1 MTVAEI
7 VKYIDTIVN
16 IQDKYK
22 LIEPEKPEIMAVRIV
37 CIAIVLILPIILCM
51 FIFQEEY
58 NYIQI
63 VISTWTVTAII
74 GFIVAFIGGY
84 LENRTLIRAG
94 LVPIDAVVFWCQKEE
109 KKDYKIRSEEILSEL
124 NGKIKPNPHFIDLE
138 TARRYLMAEEPK
150 QEYREIMEMKEYKKN
165 AETADRIENIAKGEV
180 FRTINKSDFPV
191 NITDKDVTAII
202 FITVKRTEVY
212 KKELEGKYKTDREDF
227 NYTEK
232 DLSSVLRNNPV
243 IEEYINGTVKKVNE
257 KLGSEVK

>member
-1 MTVAEI
+1 MTTAKI

-16 IQDKYK
+16 IQGNYK
-22 LIEPEKPEIMAVRIV
+22 LIEPEKPEIMVVRIV
-37 CIAIVLILPIILCM
+37 CIAIVLVLPIILCM
-51 FIFQEEY
+51 FVFQEEY

-94 LVPIDAVVFWCQKEE
+94 LVPIDAVVFLCQKEQ
-109 KKDYKIRSEEILSEL
+109 KKDYKIKSEEILSEL
-124 NGKIKPNPHFIDLE
+124 NGKIKPNPHFTDLE
-138 TARRYLMAEEPK
+138 TAKRFLLAEKTK

-165 AETADRIENIAKGEV
+165 TEIADRIENITKGEV

-191 NITDKDVTAII
+191 NITDKDVIAII
-202 FITVKRTEVY
+202 FIIVKRTEVY
-212 KKELEGKYKTDREDF
+212 KNELEGKYKVNRKDF
-227 NYTEK
+227 NSTEQ
-232 DLSSVLRNNPV
+232 DLSPILQNNPV
-243 IEEYINGTVKKVNE
+243 IEQYINETVKKVNE

>member
-1 MTVAEI
+1 MTTAEI

-16 IQDKYK
+16 IQGNYK
-22 LIEPEKPEIMAVRIV
+22 LIEPEKPEIMVVRIV
-37 CIAIVLILPIILCM
+37 CIAIVLVLPIILCM
-51 FIFQEEY
+51 FVFQEEY

-124 NGKIKPNPHFIDLE
+124 NGKIKPNPHFTVLE
-138 TARRYLMAEEPK
+138 TARRYLVAEKPK

-165 AETADRIENIAKGEV
+165 TEIADRIENIAKGEV
-180 FRTINKSDFPV
+180 FRTIHKNDFPV

>member
-138 TARRYLMAEEPK
+138 TARKYLVAEEPK

-165 AETADRIENIAKGEV
+165 IEIADRIENITKGEV
-180 FRTINKSDFPV
+180 FRTIHKNDFPV
-191 NITDKDVTAII
+191 NITDKDVIAII
-202 FITVKRTEVY
+202 FIIVKRTEVY
-212 KKELEGKYKTDREDF
+212 KNELEGKYKVNRKDF
-227 NYTEK
+227 NSTEQ
-232 DLSSVLRNNPV
+232 DLSPILQNNPV

>member
-1 MTVAEI
+1 MTTAEI
-7 VKYIDTIVN
+7 IKYIDMIAN
-16 IQDKYK
+16 IQNKYK
-22 LIEPEKPEIMAVRIV
+22 LIEPEKPEIMVVRIA
-37 CIAIVLILPIILCM
+37 CIAIVLVLPIILCM

-124 NGKIKPNPHFIDLE
+124 NGKIKPNPHFTDLE
-138 TARRYLMAEEPK
+138 TAGRYLAAEKPE
-150 QEYREIMEMKEYKKN
+150 QEYREIMEMK
-165 AETADRIENIAKGEV
+165 TADRIENIAKGEV
-180 FRTINKSDFPV
+180 FRAIHKNDFPV

-202 FITVKRTEVY
+202 FITVKRTEIY

-227 NYTEK
+227 NYTER
-232 DLSSVLRNNPV
+232 DLSPVLRNNPV
-243 IEEYINGTVKKVNE
+243 IEEYINETVKKVNE

>member
-1 MTVAEI
+1 MTTAEI

-16 IQDKYK
+16 IQGNYK
-22 LIEPEKPEIMAVRIV
+22 LIEPEKPEIMVVRIV
-37 CIAIVLILPIILCM
+37 CIAIVLVLPIILCM
-51 FIFQEEY
+51 FVFQEEY

-74 GFIVAFIGGY
+74 GFIVAFIGGN

-94 LVPIDAVVFWCQKEE
+94 LVPIDAVVFMCQREE
-109 KKDYKIRSEEILSEL
+109 KKNYKIKSEEILSEL
-124 NGKIKPNPHFIDLE
+124 NGKIKPNPHFTDLE
-138 TARRYLMAEEPK
+138 TARRYLVAEKPE
-150 QEYREIMEMKEYKKN
+150 QEYREIMEMK
-165 AETADRIENIAKGEV
+165 TADRIENIAKGEV
-180 FRTINKSDFPV
+180 FRAIHKNDFPV

-227 NYTEK
+227 NYTER
-232 DLSSVLRNNPV
+232 DLSPVLRNNPV
-243 IEEYINGTVKKVNE
+243 IEEYINETVKKVNE

>member
-1 MTVAEI
+1 MTTAEI
-7 VKYIDTIVN
+7 IKYIDMIAN
-16 IQDKYK
+16 IQNKYK
-22 LIEPEKPEIMAVRIV
+22 LIESEKPEIMVVRIA
-37 CIAIVLILPIILCM
+37 CIAIVLVLPIILCM

-124 NGKIKPNPHFIDLE
+124 NGKIKPNPHFTDLE
-138 TARRYLMAEEPK
+138 TARRYLVAEKPK
-150 QEYREIMEMKEYKKN
+150 QEYREIMEMK
-165 AETADRIENIAKGEV
+165 TANRIENIAKGEV

-191 NITDKDVTAII
+191 SVTDKDVIAII
-202 FITVKRTEVY
+202 FIIVKRTEVY
-212 KKELEGKYKTDREDF
+212 KNELEGKYKTDREDF

-232 DLSSVLRNNPV
+232 DLTPVLQNNPV
-243 IEEYINGTVKKVNE
+243 IEQYINGTVKKVNE

>member
-1 MTVAEI
+1 MTAAEI
-7 VKYIDTIVN
+7 VKYIDTIAN
-16 IQDKYK
+16 IQNKYK
-22 LIEPEKPEIMAVRIV
+22 LIEPEKPEIMVVRIA
-37 CIAIVLILPIILCM
+37 CIAIVLVLPIILCM
-51 FIFQEEY
+51 FVFQEEY

-94 LVPIDAVVFWCQKEE
+94 LVPIDAVVFMCQREE
-109 KKDYKIRSEEILSEL
+109 KKNYKIKSEEILSEL
-124 NGKIKPNPHFIDLE
+124 NGKIKPNPHFTDLE
-138 TARRYLMAEEPK
+138 TARRYLVAEKPE
-150 QEYREIMEMKEYKKN
+150 QEYREIMEMK
-165 AETADRIENIAKGEV
+165 TADRIENIAKGEV
-180 FRTINKSDFPV
+180 FRAIHKNDFPV

-227 NYTEK
+227 NYTER
-232 DLSSVLRNNPV
+232 DLSPVLRNNPV
-243 IEEYINGTVKKVNE
+243 IEEYINETVKKVNE

>member
-1 MTVAEI
+1 MTTAEI
-7 VKYIDTIVN
+7 IKYIDMIAN
-16 IQDKYK
+16 IQNKYK
-22 LIEPEKPEIMAVRIV
+22 LIEPEKPEIMVVRIA
-37 CIAIVLILPIILCM
+37 CIAIVLVLPIILCM

-94 LVPIDAVVFWCQKEE
+94 LVPIDAVVFMCQKEE
-109 KKDYKIRSEEILSEL
+109 KKDYKIKSEEILSEL
-124 NGKIKPNPHFIDLE
+124 NGKIKPSPHFIDLE

>member
-1 MTVAEI
+1 MTTAEI
-7 VKYIDTIVN
+7 VKYIEIIMN
-16 IQDKYK
+16 IKDKYK
-22 LIEPEKPEIMAVRIV
+22 FIEPEKPEIMVVRIA
-37 CIAIVLILPIILCM
+37 CIAIVLVLPIILCM

-63 VISTWTVTAII
+63 VISIWTVTAII
-74 GFIVAFIGGY
+74 GFIVAFIGGS

-138 TARRYLMAEEPK
+138 TARKYLVAEEPK

-165 AETADRIENIAKGEV
+165 AEIADRIENIAKGEV
-180 FRTINKSDFPV
+180 FRTIHKSDFPV

-202 FITVKRTEVY
+202 FIIVKRTDVY
-212 KKELEGKYKTDREDF
+212 KNELEGKYKTDREDF

-257 KLGSEVK
+257 VLKNE

>member
-51 FIFQEEY
+51 FVFQEEY

-138 TARRYLMAEEPK
+138 TARKYLVAEEPE
-150 QEYREIMEMKEYKKN
+150 QEYREIMEMK
-165 AETADRIENIAKGEV
+165 TADRIENIAKGEV
-180 FRTINKSDFPV
+180 FRAIHKNDFPV

-202 FITVKRTEVY
+202 FITVKKTEVY

-227 NYTEK
+227 NYTER
-232 DLSSVLRNNPV
+232 DLSPVLRNNPV
-243 IEEYINGTVKKVNE
+243 IEEYINETVKKVNE

>member
-1 MTVAEI
+1 MTTAEI

-16 IQDKYK
+16 IQGNYK
-22 LIEPEKPEIMAVRIV
+22 LIEPEKPEIMVVRIV
-37 CIAIVLILPIILCM
+37 CIAIVLVLPIILCM
-51 FIFQEEY
+51 FVFQEEY

-74 GFIVAFIGGY
+74 GFIVAFIGGS

-94 LVPIDAVVFWCQKEE
+94 LVPIDAVVFMCQREE
-109 KKDYKIRSEEILSEL
+109 KKNYKIKSEEILSEL
-124 NGKIKPNPHFIDLE
+124 NGKIKPNPHFTDLE
-138 TARRYLMAEEPK
+138 TARRYLVAEKPE
-150 QEYREIMEMKEYKKN
+150 QEYREIMEMK
-165 AETADRIENIAKGEV
+165 TADRIENIAKGEV
-180 FRTINKSDFPV
+180 FRAIHKNDFPV

-227 NYTEK
+227 NYTER
-232 DLSSVLRNNPV
+232 DLSPVLRNNPV
-243 IEEYINGTVKKVNE
+243 IEEYINETVKKVNE

>member
-1 MTVAEI
+1 MTTAEI
-7 VKYIDTIVN
+7 IKYIDMIAN
-16 IQDKYK
+16 IQNKYK
-22 LIEPEKPEIMAVRIV
+22 LIEPEKPEIMVVRIA
-37 CIAIVLILPIILCM
+37 CIAIVLVLPIILCM

-124 NGKIKPNPHFIDLE
+124 NGKIKPDPHFADLE
-138 TARRYLMAEEPK
+138 TAGRYLAAEKPK
-150 QEYREIMEMKEYKKN
+150 QEYREIMEMKTVN
-165 AETADRIENIAKGEV
+165 RIENIAKGEV
-180 FRTINKSDFPV
+180 FRTIHKNDFPV

-202 FITVKRTEVY
+202 FIIVKRTDVY
-212 KKELEGKYKTDREDF
+212 KNELEGKYKTDREDF

-232 DLSSVLRNNPV
+232 DLTPVLQNNPV
-243 IEEYINGTVKKVNE
+243 IEEYINETVKKVNE

>member
-1 MTVAEI
+1 MTTAEI
-7 VKYIDTIVN
+7 IKYIDMIAN
-16 IQDKYK
+16 IQNKYK
-22 LIEPEKPEIMAVRIV
+22 LIEPEKPEIMVVRIA
-37 CIAIVLILPIILCM
+37 CIAIVLVLPIILCM

-124 NGKIKPNPHFIDLE
+124 NGKIKPNPHFADLE
-138 TARRYLMAEEPK
+138 TAGRYLAAEKPE
-150 QEYREIMEMKEYKKN
+150 QEYREIMEMK
-165 AETADRIENIAKGEV
+165 TADRIENIAKGEV
-180 FRTINKSDFPV
+180 FRAIHKNDFPV

-227 NYTEK
+227 NYTER
-232 DLSSVLRNNPV
+232 DLSPVLRNNPV
-243 IEEYINGTVKKVNE
+243 IEEYINETVKKVNE

>member
-1 MTVAEI
+1 MTTAEI

-16 IQDKYK
+16 IQGNYK
-22 LIEPEKPEIMAVRIV
+22 LIEPEKPEIMVVRIV
-37 CIAIVLILPIILCM
+37 CIAIVLVLPIILCM
-51 FIFQEEY
+51 FVFQEEY

-74 GFIVAFIGGY
+74 GFIVAFIGGS

-124 NGKIKPNPHFIDLE
+124 NGKIKPSPHFIDLE
-138 TARRYLMAEEPK
+138 TARRYLVAEEPK

-165 AETADRIENIAKGEV
+165 AEIADRIENIAKGEV
-180 FRTINKSDFPV
+180 FRTIHKNDFPV
-191 NITDKDVTAII
+191 NITDKDVIAII
-202 FITVKRTEVY
+202 FIIVKRTEVY
-212 KKELEGKYKTDREDF
+212 KNELEGKYKVNRKDF
-227 NYTEK
+227 NSTEQ
-232 DLSSVLRNNPV
+232 DLSPILQNNPV

>member
-138 TARRYLMAEEPK
+138 TARRYLMAEKPE
-150 QEYREIMEMKEYKKN
+150 QEYREIMEMK
-165 AETADRIENIAKGEV
+165 TADRIENIAKGEV
-180 FRTINKSDFPV
+180 FRAIHKNDFPV

-202 FITVKRTEVY
+202 FITVKKTEVY

-227 NYTEK
+227 NYTER
-232 DLSSVLRNNPV
+232 DLSPVLRNNPV
-243 IEEYINGTVKKVNE
+243 IEEYINETVKKVNE

>member
-1 MTVAEI
+1 MTTAEI
-7 VKYIDTIVN
+7 IKYIDMIAN
-16 IQDKYK
+16 IQNKYK
-22 LIEPEKPEIMAVRIV
+22 LIEPEKPEIMVVRIA
-37 CIAIVLILPIILCM
+37 CIAIVLVLPIILCM

-94 LVPIDAVVFWCQKEE
+94 LVPIDAVVFLCQKEQ
-109 KKDYKIRSEEILSEL
+109 KKDYKIKSEEVLSEL
-124 NGKIKPNPHFIDLE
+124 NGKIKPDPHFADLE
-138 TARRYLMAEEPK
+138 TAGRYLAAEKPK
-150 QEYREIMEMKEYKKN
+150 QEYREIMEMKTVN
-165 AETADRIENIAKGEV
+165 RIENIAKGEV
-180 FRTINKSDFPV
+180 FRTIHKNDFPV

-202 FITVKRTEVY
+202 FIIVKRTEVY
-212 KKELEGKYKTDREDF
+212 KKELEGKYKVNREDF

-232 DLSSVLRNNPV
+232 DLSSVLQNNPV
-243 IEEYINGTVKKVNE
+243 IEEYINETVKKVNE

>member
-1 MTVAEI
+1 MTTAEI

-16 IQDKYK
+16 IQGNYK
-22 LIEPEKPEIMAVRIV
+22 LIEPEKPEIMVVRIA
-37 CIAIVLILPIILCM
+37 CIAIVLVLPIILCM

-94 LVPIDAVVFWCQKEE
+94 LVPIDAVVFMCQREE
-109 KKDYKIRSEEILSEL
+109 KKNYKIKSEEILSEL
-124 NGKIKPNPHFIDLE
+124 NGKIKPNPHFTDLE
-138 TARRYLMAEEPK
+138 TARRYLVAEKPK
-150 QEYREIMEMKEYKKN
+150 QEYREIMEMK
-165 AETADRIENIAKGEV
+165 TANRIENIAKGEV
-180 FRTINKSDFPV
+180 FRTIHKNDFPV

-212 KKELEGKYKTDREDF
+212 KNELEGKYKTDREDF
-227 NYTEK
+227 SYTEK
-232 DLSSVLRNNPV
+232 DLSPVLRNNPV
-243 IEEYINGTVKKVNE
+243 IEQYINETVKKVNE

>member
-1 MTVAEI
+1 MTTAEI

-16 IQDKYK
+16 IQGNYK
-22 LIEPEKPEIMAVRIV
+22 LIEPEKPEIMVVRIV
-37 CIAIVLILPIILCM
+37 CIAIVLVLPIILCM
-51 FIFQEEY
+51 FVFQEEY

-124 NGKIKPNPHFIDLE
+124 NGKIKPNPHFADLE
-138 TARRYLMAEEPK
+138 TAGRYLAAEKPE
-150 QEYREIMEMKEYKKN
+150 QEYREIMEMK
-165 AETADRIENIAKGEV
+165 TADRIENIAKGEV
-180 FRTINKSDFPV
+180 FRTIHKNDFPV
-191 NITDKDVTAII
+191 NITDKDVIAII
-202 FITVKRTEVY
+202 FIIVKRTEVY
-212 KKELEGKYKTDREDF
+212 KNELEGKYKVNRKDF
-227 NYTEK
+227 NSTEQ
-232 DLSSVLRNNPV
+232 DLSPVLQNNPV
-243 IEEYINGTVKKVNE
+243 IEEYINETVKKVNE